1 MLKRLPIFIGLVFF
15 LVIPQNVFAQTTASV
30 AITAEVEEDA
40 VEGDLVCGGGERF
53 SLCGEEYATDLFGVV
68 NNSPSVAFEAQDL
81 TGKHLIV
88 SEGTARVRVST
99 SNGNIAVGDLITS
112 SSQVGVGMKAI
123 RNGYVVGNAL
133 EAYEGG
139 DVGNVL
145 VTINIHPT
153 TSFSDTQANLFQ
165 ILLKE
170 GLSALTISPLATLRY
185 LIAAMIVIVSFV
197 LGFIYFGRM
206 ASKGVEAIGRNPL
219 AGRLIQFSVIFN
231 ILLTIVIIGVG
242 MGIAYFI
249 LVL

>member
-1 MLKRLPIFIGLVFF
+1 MKRLPVLIGLSLFF
-15 LVIPQNVFAQTTASV
+15 LIIPSSIFAQTTASV
-30 AITAEVEEDA
+30 AITAEVEGDA
-40 VEGDLVCGGGERF
+40 VEGDLVCGSGEKF
-53 SLCGEEYATDLFGVV
+53 SLCNEEYATDIFGVI
-68 NNSPSVAFEAQDL
+68 NTSPSVAFEAQDL

-88 SEGTARVRVST
+88 SGGTARVRVST
-99 SNGNIAVGDLITS
+99 ANGNIAVGDLVTS
-112 SSQVGVGMKAI
+112 SSQAGVGIKAI
-123 RNGYVVGNAL
+123 RNGYVVGGAL

-139 DVGNVL
+139 GVGNVL
-145 VTINIHPT
+145 VTINIHPS

-185 LIAAMIVIVSFV
+185 LVAAMIVIVSFV

-231 ILLTIVIIGVG
+231 ILLTIVIIAVG
-242 MGIAYFI
+242 MGIAYLI